1 MQLSMQEFLDSV
13 INPSTKKGYR
23 IGINKFCEWFGQSPR
38 EVLEMRKDDLT
49 QRPHEDLIEYR
60 NRAAR
65 FEKEI
70 EKFHGQL
77 LKQGFTMNT
86 ARGYTIGIRQL
97 FRFYQMPIR
106 MRTGSR
112 VTKTVK
118 TSTSFPLRIEHV
130 QRMFEV
136 ADLRERVILSLAT
149 DLGLRISDFITIK
162 KADLPPLD
170 QEPPIMFDVMTG
182 KEHVVAQGFLSAETV
197 ELLKIYLPT
206 LQKKENPFLFPSNG
220 NRPISDE
227 WLNRL
232 LQKLAEKAQLELSGK
247 RLTFHCFR
255 KMFLSAAID
264 AGIGLTAGKKLCGK
278 AIPQS
283 DDTYLTTVKLRD
295 KFVQLK
301 RLLTIVPRVKS
312 ERMEQINQLEAAIE
326 QLQKAN
332 VSHKTIADVMTKR
345 VTKLEQHLEQFSTM
359 ERAYVDLTNRIQPL
373 LDFLESFD
381 SPEHLKY
388 FIRVVK
394 GALEGKG
401 RFVDVNLPQHVLNQI
416 DRVATA
422 QGSTFYEVLQALID
436 KGLASLE
443 QQYQLDQ

>member
-1 MQLSMQEFLDSV
+1 MQEFLDSV

-38 EVLEMRKDDLT
+38 DILEMRKEDLT
-49 QRPHEDLIEYR
+49 QRPDENLIVYR

-70 EKFHGQL
+70 EQFHGYL
-77 LKQGFTMNT
+77 VKQGFTMNT
-86 ARGYTIGIRQL
+86 SRGYTIGIRQL

-106 MRTGSR
+106 MRAGSS
-112 VTKTVK
+112 VTKTVM
-118 TSTSFPLRIEHV
+118 TSKSFPLRIEHV
-130 QRMFEV
+130 RRMFEV

-149 DLGLRISDFITIK
+149 DVGLRISDFITIK

-170 QEPPIMFDVMTG
+170 QEPPIRFDVMTG
-182 KEHVVAQGFLSAETV
+182 KEHVVAHGFLSAETV
-197 ELLKIYLPT
+197 EMLQIYLPT
-206 LQKKENPFLFPSNG
+206 LQKKENPYLFPSNG
-220 NRPISDE
+220 DRPISDE

-232 LQKLAEKAQLELSGK
+232 IQKLAAKAQLELSGK
-247 RLTFHCFR
+247 RFTFHCFR

-278 AIPQS
+278 AIPPS

-301 RLLTIVPRVKS
+301 RLLTIVPQVKK
-312 ERMEQINQLEAAIE
+312 ERMEHIDQLEAAIE

-332 VSHKTIADVMTKR
+332 VHHKTIADVMTKR
-345 VTKLEQHLEQFSTM
+345 VTNLEQQLETLSSIKGEHM
-359 ERAYVDLTNRIQPL
+359 DLTQRIQPL

-401 RFVDVNLPQHVLNQI
+401 RFIDVDLPQHVI
-416 DRVATA
+416 EKIERVATA
-422 QGSTFYEVLQALID
+422 QGSTFYEVLQQLID
-436 KGLASLE
+436 RALDTPE
-443 QQYQLDQ
+443 TNDQLDQ

>member
-1 MQLSMQEFLDSV
+1 MQLSMKEFLDSV

-23 IGINKFCEWFGQSPR
+23 IGINKFCEWFCQSPR
-38 EVLEMRKDDLT
+38 EILEMRKDDLT
-49 QRPHEDLIEYR
+49 QRPDENLIEYR

-70 EKFHGQL
+70 EKFHGHL
-77 LKQGFTMNT
+77 MKQEYQTNT

-112 VTKTVK
+112 ATKTVL
-118 TSTSFPLRIEHV
+118 TSQSFPLRIEHV

-136 ADLRERVILSLAT
+136 ADLRERIILSLAT
-149 DLGLRISDFITIK
+149 DLGLRISDFINIK
-162 KADLPPLD
+162 KADLPSLD

-182 KEHVVAQGFLSAETV
+182 KEHVVAHGFLSAETV
-197 ELLKIYLPT
+197 ELLQVYLPT
-206 LQKKENPFLFPSNG
+206 LQKKENPYLFPSNG
-220 NRPISDE
+220 KRPISDE

-232 LQKLAEKAQLELSGK
+232 LKKLAENAQIKLNGK
-247 RLTFHCFR
+247 RITFHCFR
-255 KMFLSAAID
+255 KMFLSTSID
-264 AGIGLTAGKKLCGK
+264 AAIGLTAGKKLCGK

-301 RLLTIVPRVKS
+301 RLLTIVPQVKS
-312 ERMEQINQLEAAIE
+312 ERMEQISQLEAAIE
-326 QLQKAN
+326 QLHKAN

-345 VTKLEQHLEQFSTM
+345 VTTLEEQLKKFSKIERKHM
-359 ERAYVDLTNRIQPL
+359 ELNHRIQPL
-373 LDFLESFD
+373 LDFLESFE

-401 RFVDVNLPQHVLNQI
+401 RFVDVDLPQHILEKI
-416 DRVATA
+416 ERVARA

-436 KGLASLE
+436 RALDTLE
-443 QQYQLDQ
+443 TND

>member
-1 MQLSMQEFLDSV
+1 
-13 INPSTKKGYR
+13 
-23 IGINKFCEWFGQSPR
+23 
-38 EVLEMRKDDLT
+38 MR
-49 QRPHEDLIEYR
+49 
-60 NRAAR
+60 A
-65 FEKEI
+65 
-70 EKFHGQL
+70 
-77 LKQGFTMNT
+77 
-86 ARGYTIGIRQL
+86 
-97 FRFYQMPIR
+97 
-106 MRTGSR
+106 GSQ

-118 TSTSFPLRIEHV
+118 TSKSFPLRIEHI
-130 QRMFEV
+130 QKMFEV

-149 DLGLRISDFITIK
+149 DVGLRISDFITIK
-162 KADLPPLD
+162 KTDPPPLD

-182 KEHVVAQGFLSAETV
+182 KEHVVAHGFLSAETV
-197 ELLKIYLPT
+197 ELLKVYLPT

-232 LQKLAEKAQLELSGK
+232 LQNLAENAQLELSGK
-247 RLTFHCFR
+247 RFTFHCFR

-301 RLLTIVPRVKS
+301 RLLTIVPQVKS
-312 ERMEQINQLEAAIE
+312 ERMEHIGQLEDAIE

-332 VSHKTIADVMTKR
+332 VHHKTIADVMTKR
-345 VTKLEQHLEQFSTM
+345 VANLEQQLDTLSTI
-359 ERAYVDLTNRIQPL
+359 ERDHVDLIHRIHPL
-373 LDFLESFD
+373 LEFLESFE

-388 FIRVVK
+388 FISVVK

-401 RFVDVNLPQHVLNQI
+401 RFVDIDLPQHVIDQI

-422 QGSTFYEVLQALID
+422 QGSTFYEILQALID
-436 KGLASLE
+436 SGLASLE
-443 QQYQLDQ
+443 KQYQPDQ